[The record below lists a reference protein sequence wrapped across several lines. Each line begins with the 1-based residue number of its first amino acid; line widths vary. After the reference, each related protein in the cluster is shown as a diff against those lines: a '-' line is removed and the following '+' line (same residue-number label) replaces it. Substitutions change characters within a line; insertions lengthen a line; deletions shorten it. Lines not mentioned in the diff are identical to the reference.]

1 MEFTVLPSSWAR
13 TARCVREAKSTSTRK
28 SIRSATGIWTTPHS
42 LAGLITRVNQI
53 RRENPALHAD
63 LSLRFHSVD
72 NEQIIAY
79 SKVSDDL
86 LNIIVVVVNLD
97 PHRTQAGMV
106 DLPLDLF
113 HLDPRQPYQMHDL
126 LTDAKYV
133 WRGPRNYVELNPQRL
148 PAHIFCIR
156 RRVRTENGVD
166 YFV

>member
-1 MEFTVLPSSWAR
+1 M
-13 TARCVREAKSTSTRK
+13 
-28 SIRSATGIWTTPHS
+28 
-42 LAGLITRVNQI
+42 NQI
-53 RRENPALHAD
+53 RRENPALHSD
-63 LSLRFHSVD
+63 FSLRFHPVD
-72 NEQIIAY
+72 NEQIIVY

-97 PHRTQAGMV
+97 PQGTQSGMV
-106 DLPLDLF
+106 ELPLDLF

-133 WRGPRNYVELNPQRL
+133 WRGSRNYVELDPRKL

-166 YFV
+166 HFV

>member
-1 MEFTVLPSSWAR
+1 MEFTVPPSSWAS
-13 TARCVREAKSTSTRK
+13 TSPVREGSEEYLDSEKYQVRHWNLDDPA
-28 SIRSATGIWTTPHS
+28 S
-42 LAGLITRVNQI
+42 LAELITRVNQI

-63 LSLRFHSVD
+63 LSLRFHSLD
-72 NEQIIAY
+72 NQQLIAY

-86 LNIIVVVVNLD
+86 LNIIVAVVNLD
-97 PHRTQAGMV
+97 PDRTQSGMV
-106 DLPLDLF
+106 DLPLDAF

-148 PAHIFCIR
+148 PAHIFCVR

-166 YFV
+166 QFV